1 MNKRYSLILGCILSI
16 LLTLVSRFLVQLP
29 LLNVLGAMVT
39 AILIGILF
47 RASAEKITTA
57 GQAGISLTAK
67 YILRAGIILMG
78 IRLNFADIFAA
89 GWQTIVLDI
98 SVITFTILVIHFLG
112 KKFRVHQTL
121 TDLIAVGTGVC
132 GAAAIGGVAPLIK
145 AKEEDVAISVTIIAT
160 LGTLFTVIYT
170 ALLPMLGLSAYE
182 FGTFAGST
190 LHELAHVIATASAD
204 GQTSSDIAIVVKLG
218 RVALLAPVAILFG
231 WLYARREEQAMK
243 ITKIPI
249 PWFIFG
255 FLLMAGSNT
264 YHIFSGSLA
273 ALLSNASIFLLTMAM
288 AAMGMNVKLSDFKR
302 VGYNP
307 ILIGL
312 IGSVLLSIFGR
323 SLIWLLQI

>member
-1 MNKRYSLILGCILSI
+1 MNKYYSLILGCVLSI
-16 LLTLVSRFLVQLP
+16 VLTLVSRLLVQLP

-47 RASAEKITTA
+47 RAGAEKITAA

-78 IRLNFADIFAA
+78 VRLNFTDIFSA
-89 GWQTIVLDI
+89 GWQTIALDI
-98 SVITFTILVIHFLG
+98 AVILFAILVIHFLG
-112 KKFRVHQTL
+112 KRFHVHQPL
-121 TDLIAVGTGVC
+121 ADLIAVGTGVC

-160 LGTLFTVIYT
+160 LGTLFTIIYT

-204 GQTSSDIAIVVKLG
+204 GQTSSDIAIIVKLG

-231 WLYARREEQAMK
+231 WFYARKEAQDIK
-243 ITKIPI
+243 LTKVPV

-255 FLLMAGSNT
+255 FLLMAGGNT
-264 YHIFSGSLA
+264 YRIFSDGLVS
-273 ALLSNASIFLLTMAM
+273 LLSDSSIFLLTMAM
-288 AAMGMNVKLSDFKR
+288 GAMGMNVKLADFKR

-312 IGSVLLSIFGR
+312 IGSILLSIFGR